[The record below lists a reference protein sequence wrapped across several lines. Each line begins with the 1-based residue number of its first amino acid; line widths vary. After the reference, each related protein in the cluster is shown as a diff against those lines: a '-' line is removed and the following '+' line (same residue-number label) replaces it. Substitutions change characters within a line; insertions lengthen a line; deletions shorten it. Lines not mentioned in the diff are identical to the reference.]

1 MRENPWAAVRRGT
14 SMEERKQAVA
24 RAHELLLDV
33 AAGDSLPALA
43 AASRL
48 DRGFGPAPMRKIVL
62 DSWARSITRLDPDR
76 LPDQRLPD
84 ESALRRMRAEHPL
97 ERLLPVLRR
106 LLIEDAED
114 AGLLVA
120 VGDRSGR
127 LLWVE
132 GDTALRA
139 AAERMGFT
147 TGADWS
153 EAAVGT
159 SAPGTALA
167 LDHAVQVM
175 GAEHF
180 NRNVHRW
187 SCTAAPVHD
196 PATGELLGVIDI
208 TGGDDAV
215 APQTL
220 PLIEAAVTVLETE
233 LRLQMLRNALDE
245 RQPLAQAAASTAR
258 PSAQPAAAAA
268 QSSTARTPA
277 ASSSAHSARRP
288 RTLPAPTTPAQA
300 PAQLRVL
307 GAGPHRLVSESAPD
321 SPALTM
327 RHAEI
332 LCVLAWH
339 TQGLGSRRLAEL
351 VYGDAQAEGTL
362 RAELVRLRH
371 QLALHS
377 GSSPWQAAVL
387 ELRSKPYRLSRP
399 IEVDAAR
406 VLELVRRGAHRQALD
421 AATGEVLPDSCAPGI
436 EEIRAEVAGALREG
450 ILSSGS
456 VDALDAYAM
465 SEHGRHDAE
474 VWWALLRELPP
485 RSPKRAHVVSRLE
498 QLADPPRGKR
508 LLDH

>member
-14 SMEERKQAVA
+14 SVEERKRTVA
-24 RAHELLLDV
+24 RAHELLLSGAV
-33 AAGDSLPALA
+33 EASLPALRMTG
-43 AASRL
+43 RL
-48 DRGFGPAPMRKIVL
+48 DRNPGLSPMRKIVL

-76 LPDQRLPD
+76 VPDQRLPG
-84 ESALRRMRAEHPL
+84 ETELRLLRAEHPL

-132 GDTALRA
+132 GDAVLRA
-139 AAERMGFT
+139 EAESMGFT
-147 TGADWS
+147 TGAVWS

-196 PATGELLGVIDI
+196 PISGELLGVIDI

-233 LRLQMLRNALDE
+233 LRLQALRAALDE
-245 RQPLAQAAASTAR
+245 RRPTDQSVRRAAGPSAQAAVAPST
-258 PSAQPAAAAA
+258 
-268 QSSTARTPA
+268 
-277 ASSSAHSARRP
+277 AHSALQTRP
-288 RTLPAPTTPAQA
+288 PSTQSSALTP
-300 PAQLRVL
+300 PQLRVL
-307 GAGPHRLVSESAPD
+307 GTGPHRLVVEGAPD
-321 SPALTM
+321 SPALTL

-339 TQGLGSRRLAEL
+339 PQGLGSRRLAEL
-351 VYGDAQAEGTL
+351 VYGDARAEGTL
-362 RAELVRLRH
+362 RAELVRLRQ

-377 GSSPWQAAVL
+377 AAGSCRGTPL
-387 ELRSKPYRLSRP
+387 ELSSKPYRLSRP
-399 IEVDAAR
+399 VEVDAAR

-421 AATGEVLPDSCAPGI
+421 ISAGEVLPDSCAPGI
-436 EEIRAEVAGALREG
+436 EEIRTEVAGALREG
-450 ILSSGS
+450 IISSGS
-456 VDALDAYAM
+456 VGVLDAYAR

-498 QLADPPRGKR
+498 QLADPPR
-508 LLDH
+508 